1 MRNAISFF
9 TLLLIAACCCAGHA
23 QDKPLSAKAARAV
36 FEKSDHALNEV
47 WAAAKQ
53 ALPEVEFNKLKE
65 DQRAWVE
72 HRDYLAR
79 SPMYTGADIQGEL
92 PLDSADYLEAAAGLE
107 DMRTEWLK
115 GLIQEWKDETLTGY
129 WTDSYGGSIEVVERE
144 GHLHFVIQC
153 VRGPTSHL
161 GGLAGIAV
169 WNPNIGWFSD
179 KGRDKDKTDETNL
192 SFILRDKKLE
202 IIGANTGYY
211 HGARAYFDGSYVKVK
226 ALDAKSEAKIVKAAK
241 SGEVPEE

>member
-1 MRNAISFF
+1 MRNAIYFF
-9 TLLLIAACCCAGHA
+9 TLLLLAAGFSTGHA
-23 QDKPLSAKAARAV
+23 QNAKAAKAA
-36 FEKSDHALNEV
+36 FDKSDHALNEA
-47 WAAAKQ
+47 WAAAKK
-53 ALPEVEFNKLKE
+53 ALPEAEFSKLKE
-65 DQRAWVE
+65 EQRAWVE
-72 HRDYLAR
+72 YRDYLAR
-79 SPMYTGADIQGEL
+79 SPLYTGADAQGDL
-92 PLDSADYLEAAAGLE
+92 SLDSSEYLEAAAGLE
-107 DMRTEWLK
+107 GMRTEWLK
-115 GLIQEWKDETLTGY
+115 GLLHEWKDETLTGY

-153 VRGPTSHL
+153 VRGPTSHV

-179 KGRDKDKTDETNL
+179 KGLDKDKTDETNL

-202 IIGANTGYY
+202 ITGANTGYY

-226 ALDAKSEAKIVKAAK
+226 LLDAKVQAKIVKAAK

>member
-9 TLLLIAACCCAGHA
+9 TLLLLTACLSTAGA
-23 QDKPLSAKAARAV
+23 QEKPLDAKAAKAA
-36 FEKSDHALNEV
+36 FDKADHALNAA

-65 DQRAWVE
+65 EQRGWVE
-72 HRDYLAR
+72 YRDSLAR
-79 SPMYTGADIQGEL
+79 SPMYTGAEGQDDL
-92 PLDSADYLEAAAGLE
+92 ALDAPAYLEAAASLADE
-107 DMRTEWLK
+107 RTIWLK
-115 GLIQEWKDETLTGY
+115 GLIHEWKDETLTGH
-129 WTDSYGGSIEVVERE
+129 WSDSYGGSIEVVERE
-144 GHLHFVIQC
+144 GHLYFVIQC
-153 VRGPTSHL
+153 VRGPTSHV
-161 GGLAGIAV
+161 GGLSGIAV

-179 KGRDKDKTDETNL
+179 KGRDKEKTDETNL

-202 IIGANTGYY
+202 IVGANTGYY

-226 ALDAKSEAKIVKAAK
+226 TLDVKAQAKIVKAAK